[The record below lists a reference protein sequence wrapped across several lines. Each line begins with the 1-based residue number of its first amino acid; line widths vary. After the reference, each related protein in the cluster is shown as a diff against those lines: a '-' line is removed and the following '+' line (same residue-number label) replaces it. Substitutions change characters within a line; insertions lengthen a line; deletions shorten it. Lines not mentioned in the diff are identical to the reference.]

1 MNIRQ
6 SFASRTAIALAAS
19 AAMVAMVGPVQ
30 ALGLGQLQVQS
41 ALGEGMRAEIDVSSI
56 TAEEAGTLSVRIA
69 RPEAYRTA
77 GVDYNPVLAGTQ
89 AVLLRRAD
97 GRAYVRLSSDR
108 AVQEP
113 FVEAIL
119 ELTWSGGRL
128 VREYTMLFD
137 PPTARAPAAPT
148 AVAVAPV
155 IAAAPTV
162 TVVTIPA
169 AAPRPTA
176 PRPPRTRLDA
186 ATGSSARAAVAVGA
200 SGDKY
205 PVQRGDSL
213 SYIAQRNQRAGVSLD
228 QMLAGLYR
236 ANPDAF
242 INANI
247 NKLKAGVVLALPTAE
262 AAKALSAAE
271 ARQLIVAQS
280 ADFGAYR
287 SRLADAVPNAPAD
300 SATRA
305 AQGKLQATVEDRKP
319 GATASPDKL
328 KLSGGAVRASGPQLA
343 AATPAAP
350 VPVGGAGNS
359 AGSNA
364 NTNANNNDL
373 AARIAELSRSIDE
386 LKRLQQ
392 QSAQT
397 QSTQTAPTAVA
408 AVKPVPVPAPMPAPV
423 PAPPPPAAAP
433 APAPAPTPAPATQ
446 ATPTT
451 TTATPVAANPAG
463 SAPGTTATAA
473 PALTGA
479 TTPTAADAGGQSAA
493 SRSPVVAPRPTPA
506 PAPPAPAPSMLD
518 SLSDNPMLL
527 PGAGILA
534 LVLAGFAAWR
544 LRGKF
549 SKPASETSFLESRM
563 QPDSF
568 FGASGGQRVDTR
580 DASSTH
586 ASSSIGYSLS
596 QLDAIGDVDPVAE
609 ADVYLAYGRDLQAE
623 EILKEAMRSTPDR
636 LAVRTKLLEVYAKR
650 RDGKAFELLAT
661 QLYSLAHGS
670 GPDWDKAQELGRQL
684 DPENPMYQAGGRP
697 EEVMVHDRVVE
708 PLGATTLPQSGF
720 APSGHALTEPAM
732 MTKIDSMFDLD
743 LDLDLGEPSSDA
755 MTVTQP
761 LASGAA
767 RPVPDQSTML
777 DFDMPPMRP
786 SPPPTPVVT
795 QRMAMPERD
804 EAVNSSMHMDLE
816 PTVAAPLTRPA
827 AHATTSASSLS
838 TAHSPDPGIDFGDF
852 SLSTGAG
859 SLSEIGAMS
868 DGATTRPGDLV
879 DLGQEETNPL
889 ARKFDLAEEFRQIG
903 DLEGARDLLEE
914 VAAKASGALKAKAR
928 AMLDNL
934 A

>member
-1 MNIRQ
+1 
-6 SFASRTAIALAAS
+6 
-19 AAMVAMVGPVQ
+19 MVAVVGPVR

-56 TAEEAGTLSVRIA
+56 TSEEAGTLSVRIA
-69 RPEAYRTA
+69 RPEAYRSA

-169 AAPRPTA
+169 AAPRPAA
-176 PRPPRTRLDA
+176 PRPPRTPTDVAA
-186 ATGSSARAAVAVGA
+186 ATSARAIAAAVAAVGA

-213 SYIAQRNQRAGVSLD
+213 SYIAQRNQRSGVSLD

-262 AAKALSAAE
+262 AAKALSAAQ

-280 ADFGAYR
+280 SDFGAYR

-319 GATASPDKL
+319 GAAASPDKL
-328 KLSGGAVRASGPQLA
+328 KLSGGAVRASGPQVA
-343 AATPAAP
+343 AATPP
-350 VPVGGAGNS
+350 VPGPAGKAVNN

-364 NTNANNNDL
+364 NINSDL
-373 AARIAELSRSIDE
+373 AARIAELSRSIEE
-386 LKRLQQ
+386 LKRQQ
-392 QSAQT
+392 QESAAAQA
-397 QSTQTAPTAVA
+397 TQTAVA
-408 AVKPVPVPAPMPAPV
+408 TTKPVPAPAPMPAPV
-423 PAPPPPAAAP
+423 PAPPLAPVAVPVQAPVPALAP
-433 APAPAPTPAPATQ
+433 APAPVPAPAPAQVST
-446 ATPTT
+446 A
-451 TTATPVAANPAG
+451 TTATTAATTAGAVPAG
-463 SAPGTTATAA
+463 SAPGTSAQAN
-473 PALTGA
+473 PALTAA
-479 TTPTAADAGGQSAA
+479 TTPVVA
-493 SRSPVVAPRPTPA
+493 SRPA
-506 PAPPAPAPSMLD
+506 PAPAPATPAPSLLD

-527 PGAGILA
+527 PGAGLLA

-697 EEVMVHDRVVE
+697 AEVMVHDRVVE

-743 LDLDLGEPSSDA
+743 LDLDLGEPSTDA
-755 MTVTQP
+755 MTATQP

-767 RPVPDQSTML
+767 RPVSDQSTML
-777 DFDMPPMRP
+777 DFDLPTVRP
-786 SPPPTPVVT
+786 TPQPPPAPVVT
-795 QRMAMPERD
+795 QRMAMPDRN

-816 PTVAAPLTRPA
+816 PTATMPLTLPA
-827 AHATTSASSLS
+827 AHTTTRASSLPAN
-838 TAHSPDPGIDFGDF
+838 TSPDAGIDFGDF

-859 SLSEIGAMS
+859 SLSEIGALT
-868 DGATTRPGDLV
+868 DGATTTPGDLT
-879 DLGQEETNPL
+879 DLGMEEADPL